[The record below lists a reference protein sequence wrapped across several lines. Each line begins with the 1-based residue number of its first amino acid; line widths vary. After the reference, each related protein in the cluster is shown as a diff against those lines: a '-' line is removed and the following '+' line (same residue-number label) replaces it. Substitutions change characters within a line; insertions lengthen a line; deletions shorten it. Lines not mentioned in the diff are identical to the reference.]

1 MTELVA
7 VVTGASS
14 GIGAASARRLASEGY
29 RVIAA
34 ARRLDRLQELT
45 EEIGGESVECD
56 VTDDASVAALA
67 GRVGGRL
74 DLLVNN
80 AGGAVGQEPFE
91 DADLDAWRTMYET
104 NVLGTGRVTKALLP
118 ALEAA
123 EGTVVFVTSTAA
135 EAAYEGGAGYNAAKS
150 GERMLAGALRLELCG
165 RPVRVCEI
173 SPGMVKTEEF
183 SLVRFG
189 GDQAAADAVYEGV
202 PEPLVADDIADAIG
216 WIATRPAHVNIDRLV
231 IRPRAQAANH
241 KVFRG

>member
-45 EEIGGESVECD
+45 EEIGGEAVECD

-91 DADLDAWRTMYET
+91 DADLDAWRTMY
-104 NVLGTGRVTKALLP
+104 
-118 ALEAA
+118 
-123 EGTVVFVTSTAA
+123 
-135 EAAYEGGAGYNAAKS
+135 
-150 GERMLAGALRLELCG
+150 
-165 RPVRVCEI
+165 
-173 SPGMVKTEEF
+173 
-183 SLVRFG
+183 
-189 GDQAAADAVYEGV
+189 
-202 PEPLVADDIADAIG
+202 
-216 WIATRPAHVNIDRLV
+216 
-231 IRPRAQAANH
+231 
-241 KVFRG
+241 